1 MLKTEVMAGQFSRVN
16 IEVNQDLK
24 WTCFQGTLAKRE
36 NLSTTGQ
43 KSRQNFHAKW
53 MSWNTQVTVG

>member
-24 WTCFQGTLAKRE
+24 MDLFSGDF
-36 NLSTTGQ
+36 G
-43 KSRQNFHAKW
+43 
-53 MSWNTQVTVG
+53 